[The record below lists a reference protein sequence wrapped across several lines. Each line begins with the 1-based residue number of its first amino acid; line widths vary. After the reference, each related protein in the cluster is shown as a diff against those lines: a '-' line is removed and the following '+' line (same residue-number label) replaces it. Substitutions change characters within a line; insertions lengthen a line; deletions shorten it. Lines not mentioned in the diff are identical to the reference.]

1 MNDLIQLNDQEF
13 ATIQKTVY
21 EAAGIA
27 IADSKRR
34 LLSGRVRQRLKALSL
49 DNFAAYLK
57 LLASDR
63 SGVELIALLD
73 VVSTNETSFFR
84 TQSHF
89 DWFEHVYL
97 NELADW
103 FKTASGPKKLT
114 IWSAAS
120 STGEEPYTLAMI
132 LYRNQEKL
140 RGVDI
145 RILGTDISTSVV
157 ERARAARYPADAV
170 AKLPADFQ
178 KYFEPKDGSMQVIEP
193 VKKLVDFQTHNLMKP
208 APLSRLDCVFVR
220 NVLIYFD
227 RKSKDTVIQSVIKC
241 LRPGGYLVVGPSEG
255 ILEVPDGL
263 ARRQSFLFQRV

>member
-1 MNDLIQLNDQEF
+1 MNELIQLSDQEF

-49 DNFAAYLK
+49 DSFAAYLK
-57 LLASDR
+57 LLAADR
-63 SGVELIALLD
+63 TGGELIALLD

-84 TQSHF
+84 TQAHF
-89 DWFEHVYL
+89 DWFENSFL
-97 NELADW
+97 PEQAELLQQ
-103 FKTASGPKKLT
+103 TSGPKKLT

-120 STGEEPYTLAMI
+120 STGEEPYTLAMLI
-132 LYRNQEKL
+132 HRNRDKFA
-140 RGVDI
+140 GVEI
-145 RILGTDISTSVV
+145 RILGTDISTTVV
-157 ERARAARYPADAV
+157 DRARVARYHNDAV
-170 AKLPADFQ
+170 NKLPEEFKA
-178 KYFEPKDGSMQVIEP
+178 YFEPTDGGMQVIEP

-227 RKSKDTVIQSVIKC
+227 RQSKASVIDSVIQC

-255 ILEVPDGL
+255 ILDVPEGL
-263 ARRQSFLFQRV
+263 ARRQPFLFQRV

>member
-1 MNDLIQLNDQEF
+1 MNELIQLSDQEF

-49 DNFAAYLK
+49 DSFAAYLK
-57 LLASDR
+57 FLASDR
-63 SGVELIALLD
+63 TGVELIALLD

-84 TQSHF
+84 TQTHF
-89 DWFEHVYL
+89 DWFENTFLPEQSELL
-97 NELADW
+97 NE
-103 FKTASGPKKLT
+103 SNGPKRLT

-120 STGEEPYTLAMI
+120 STGEEAYTLAML
-132 LYRNQEKL
+132 LYRNRDKF
-140 RGVDI
+140 RGVEM
-145 RILGTDISTSVV
+145 RILGSDISTSVV
-157 ERARAARYPADAV
+157 ERARIARYNNDAV
-170 AKLPADFQ
+170 NKLPEEFKQ
-178 KYFEPKDGSMQVIEP
+178 YFEAKDGGMQVIEP

-208 APLSRLDCVFVR
+208 APLNRLDCVFVR

-227 RKSKDTVIQSVIKC
+227 RKSKASVIEAVIKC

-263 ARRQSFLFQRV
+263 ARRQPFLFQRV

>member
-1 MNDLIQLNDQEF
+1 MNELIQLSDQEF
-13 ATIQKTVY
+13 ASIQTTVY
-21 EAAGIA
+21 DAAGIA
-27 IADSKRR
+27 IVSSKRR

-49 DNFAAYLK
+49 DTFAEYLK
-57 LLASDR
+57 FLAADR
-63 SGVELIALLD
+63 TGVELIALLD

-89 DWFEHVYL
+89 DWFENTFL
-97 NELADW
+97 PEQAELLKD
-103 FKTASGPKKLT
+103 ASGPKKLT

-120 STGEEPYTLAMI
+120 STGEEPYTLAM
-132 LYRNQEKL
+132 LLHRNRDSF
-140 RGVDI
+140 RGVDM

-157 ERARAARYPADAV
+157 ERARIARYNTDAV
-170 AKLPADFQ
+170 KKLPAEFQ
-178 KYFEPKDGSMQVIEP
+178 QYFEPKDGTMQVIEP

-227 RKSKDTVIQSVIKC
+227 RKSKESVIQAVIKC